1 MNQESQKMSKISKN
15 QPTLITER
23 LTLRPLSVN
32 DASEILL
39 LRSDSEI
46 NKFLDRKPSKTLED
60 ALHFIKI
67 ILENSETFYWAI
79 TKTGEDQ
86 LIGTICLYD
95 FSEDRDK
102 CEIGYELRT
111 EFQGQGIMLEA
122 ATKVI
127 QYAMESL
134 DVKNI
139 EAFTHK
145 DNQSS
150 TNLLEKLNFKDL
162 GSTLIENPNLI
173 LFRLTTIK

>member
-1 MNQESQKMSKISKN
+1 MNKISKN
-15 QPTLITER
+15 LPTLITKR

-39 LRSDSEI
+39 LRSNREI
-46 NKFLDRKPSKTLED
+46 NKYLDRKPSETIED

-79 TKTGEDQ
+79 TKTGEDK
-86 LIGTICLYD
+86 LIGTICLFD
-95 FSEDRDK
+95 FTNDTNK

-111 EFQGQGIMLEA
+111 AFQGQGIMLEA

-127 QYAMESL
+127 QYAMETLGIKSI
-134 DVKNI
+134 D
-139 EAFTHK
+139 AFTHK
-145 DNQSS
+145 ENQSS
-150 TNLLEKLNFKDL
+150 TSLLQKLNFKDL
-162 GSTLIENPNLI
+162 GSSAVENPNLI